1 MDDERVQKI
10 QDSISTA
17 KGILSQ
23 EGVRDFASTLPNDKK
38 FHAALQGYSNNVAR
52 TTGTRSVDD
61 LVSHVYKHVAKRKVS
76 DRLKQ
81 KELESH
87 LDMIG
92 SNRDH
97 FESIFTAHNNLT
109 NAKHEMTGHLRDHHD
124 LFDIRPH
131 REEEHEGI
139 VANSNSTGTTAKFV
153 PEGPEGF
160 AAKNKART
168 AELQKGR

>member
-1 MDDERVQKI
+1 MR
-10 QDSISTA
+10 ST
-17 KGILSQ
+17 
-23 EGVRDFASTLPNDKK
+23 
-38 FHAALQGYSNNVAR
+38 
-52 TTGTRSVDD
+52 DD
-61 LVSHVYKHVAKRKVS
+61 LVKHVGTHVARRKVS

-87 LDMIG
+87 MQKIED
-92 SNRDH
+92 NREH
-97 FESIFTAHNNLT
+97 FDSLFSAHNNLT
-109 NAKHEMTGHLRDHHD
+109 DVKHHMTQHLRNHHD
-124 LFDIRPH
+124 SFDIRPH